1 MPVSSSYREN
11 RLWHKGEIAERQK
24 SRGGGGRGINSQ
36 AIRIMT
42 LEEDYSLFKESV

>member
-1 MPVSSSYREN
+1 MPVSSSYRAN

-24 SRGGGGRGINSQ
+24 SRGGGGINSQ

>member
-1 MPVSSSYREN
+1 MPVSSSYRAN

-24 SRGGGGRGINSQ
+24 AEGEGGGINSQ